1 MRKLTCDLNVYKL
14 LVLSFCWAQNQNQLT
29 FFITVI
35 SFGNPYVKI
44 YVDLF
49 LQVFFYLI
57 RNKFSERGHIKDRM
71 EREIFQQIYQQKI
84 SANQERAPG

>member
-49 LQVFFYLI
+49 LSVFFYLI
-57 RNKFSERGHIKDRM
+57 RNKFKDRM
-71 EREIFQQIYQQKI
+71 EREIFQQIYQKKI

>member
-1 MRKLTCDLNVYKL
+1 MRQLTCDLNVYKL

-44 YVDLF
+44 YVDLV
-49 LQVFFYLI
+49 L
-57 RNKFSERGHIKDRM
+57 
-71 EREIFQQIYQQKI
+71 
-84 SANQERAPG
+84 